1 MPGIKINTGSTRK
14 ILRSVPGKNPVSLRN
29 RIALYYTI
37 ATAVLLALVFT
48 LVFYTVER
56 VVFNH
61 FDEEL
66 EREVSEI
73 LDERPQ
79 GTFDVWKFDLSDDD
93 HNSDADDDDDRM
105 KRDDEKSEDDDDEE
119 FFQLVSH
126 EGTVVSRSANLAGNT
141 LAFLPGLQEKRF
153 RTGTVGQL
161 AVRQIQ
167 VPLTD
172 QKGKP
177 EGYLLAAVPV
187 RDAVIVLEDLK
198 QVLLVSYPAIILTLF
213 ILTRVIA
220 GRSIRPVEEVI
231 AAAEKITRENLDH
244 RIPLPRNHDELH
256 RLSATINSLL
266 DRLQDAFQREKQF
279 TADASHELK
288 TPIASIKGTLEVLVR
303 KPRAR
308 EQYEE
313 RIRFCLK
320 ELERMTGLIDQLLL
334 LARYESG
341 GMTAHMAPVDLSLHI
356 REAIG
361 RMHSEALQKNI
372 PISFDGPHSC
382 MVSADPAM
390 LDMIL
395 ENILSNALKYSPS
408 DSTIAVT
415 LSGSDGYPLCS
426 IADNGIG
433 IPEEKLSRVFE
444 RFYRVDESRSS
455 GTGGSGLGLAIVKKL
470 ADLQHITV
478 SIKSP
483 TDSGTTVELRFPSSR
498 Q

>member
-14 ILRSVPGKNPVSLRN
+14 TLRSVPGKNPVSLRN

-61 FDEEL
+61 FDEDL

-177 EGYLLAAVPV
+177 EGYLLAEVPV
-187 RDAVIVLEDLK
+187 RDAVIVL
-198 QVLLVSYPAIILTLF
+198 
-213 ILTRVIA
+213 
-220 GRSIRPVEEVI
+220 
-231 AAAEKITRENLDH
+231 
-244 RIPLPRNHDELH
+244 
-256 RLSATINSLL
+256 
-266 DRLQDAFQREKQF
+266 
-279 TADASHELK
+279 
-288 TPIASIKGTLEVLVR
+288 
-303 KPRAR
+303 
-308 EQYEE
+308 
-313 RIRFCLK
+313 
-320 ELERMTGLIDQLLL
+320 
-334 LARYESG
+334 
-341 GMTAHMAPVDLSLHI
+341 
-356 REAIG
+356 
-361 RMHSEALQKNI
+361 
-372 PISFDGPHSC
+372 
-382 MVSADPAM
+382 
-390 LDMIL
+390 
-395 ENILSNALKYSPS
+395 
-408 DSTIAVT
+408 
-415 LSGSDGYPLCS
+415 
-426 IADNGIG
+426 
-433 IPEEKLSRVFE
+433 
-444 RFYRVDESRSS
+444 
-455 GTGGSGLGLAIVKKL
+455 
-470 ADLQHITV
+470 
-478 SIKSP
+478 
-483 TDSGTTVELRFPSSR
+483 
-498 Q
+498 